1 MSGEQPRTQ
10 VSRGDVS
17 LDTSH
22 PSLVIP
28 HGQTQA
34 VAQNVKKPKLSEYA
48 CTVYEVECYVL
59 DCVRDVIPKAFWGS
73 EANRKVVEKSE
84 LLSSLFLWTC
94 NVPWHV
100 RWLIRITADVSQL
113 LRYRRYE
120 SVSLHALLQ
129 GFSVLDCQWLSIKNR
144 SSKAGPVQQQRGT
157 AADMDKRLELLSE
170 FMYWFFDSFIIDLVR
185 VRS

>member
-1 MSGEQPRTQ
+1 MIEQDLSANAEPPRTQ
-10 VSRGDVS
+10 VSRGEVS

-48 CTVYEVECYVL
+48 CTIYEVECYVL

-84 LLSSLFLWTC
+84 PLSSSLQRLSARAVADPYHHRRVTASPIPTLRVCLASCALARFLGPRLRVALHQESLVQGRTGPAAAQYC
-94 NVPWHV
+94 SRHGQAARAAERVHV
-100 RWLIRITADVSQL
+100 L
-113 LRYRRYE
+113 
-120 SVSLHALLQ
+120 
-129 GFSVLDCQWLSIKNR
+129 VL
-144 SSKAGPVQQQRGT
+144 
-157 AADMDKRLELLSE
+157 
-170 FMYWFFDSFIIDLVR
+170 
-185 VRS
+185 

>member
-1 MSGEQPRTQ
+1 MLEQNLSASAEPPRTQ
-10 VSRGDVS
+10 VSRGEVS

-48 CTVYEVECYVL
+48 CTIYEVECYVL

-84 LLSSLFLWTC
+84 LLSLSLQRLSARA
-94 NVPWHV
+94 V
-100 RWLIRITADVSQL
+100 AD
-113 LRYRRYE
+113 
-120 SVSLHALLQ
+120 
-129 GFSVLDCQWLSIKNR
+129 
-144 SSKAGPVQQQRGT
+144 P
-157 AADMDKRLELLSE
+157 
-170 FMYWFFDSFIIDLVR
+170 
-185 VRS
+185 

>member
-1 MSGEQPRTQ
+1 MPILQRLGLLSSRCNFHKLLDRRCPSKVRHGLYRDSHKEGLCYADDACRNLIRSSNVASSAKRSAARSLYDDEFYSALHLLELNGVFSPRQDLSIDQPRTQ
-10 VSRGDVS
+10 VSRGEVS

-48 CTVYEVECYVL
+48 CTIYEVECYVL

-84 LLSSLFLWTC
+84 PCLS
-94 NVPWHV
+94 
-100 RWLIRITADVSQL
+100 
-113 LRYRRYE
+113 
-120 SVSLHALLQ
+120 
-129 GFSVLDCQWLSIKNR
+129 
-144 SSKAGPVQQQRGT
+144 
-157 AADMDKRLELLSE
+157 
-170 FMYWFFDSFIIDLVR
+170 
-185 VRS
+185 